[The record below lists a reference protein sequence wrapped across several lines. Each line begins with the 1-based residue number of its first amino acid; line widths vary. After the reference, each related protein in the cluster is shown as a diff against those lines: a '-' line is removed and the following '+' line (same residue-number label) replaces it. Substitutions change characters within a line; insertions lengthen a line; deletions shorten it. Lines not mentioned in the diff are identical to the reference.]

1 MKVFKAI
8 KRIQEDLAKDC
19 YESVCTTCYICGKSN
34 HLALKCPKFRSR
46 EKGNLMR
53 IYINNKIKMG
63 EIDDHRLSQKMD
75 GPERKEVEA
84 DLMQR
89 ME

>member
-63 EIDDHRLSQKMD
+63 EIDEEMFAFTKRAQQPRLLVA
-75 GPERKEVEA
+75 R
-84 DLMQR
+84 
-89 ME
+89 